1 MPNLSDKG
9 IYLPPS
15 PIRKL
20 VPFAEAAKRRG
31 IKVYHLNIGQPDIR
45 TPQVA
50 VDAVKNI
57 HDQVF
62 EYGHSA
68 GNESYRRKLADYY
81 RGVGIDV
88 TTDDMVI
95 TVGGSEA
102 IFMAMTIC
110 LNPGDEV
117 LVPEPFY
124 ANYNGFAME
133 AGVNIKPISSTI
145 ANDFALPP
153 MEEFERL
160 ITTRTKAILICNPNN
175 PTGYVYSE
183 QEYEQLKNI
192 VLKHDLYLMADEVYR
207 EFCYD
212 GTKCISVMNL
222 KGVEQ
227 NVVMIDSVSKRYSMC
242 GVRLGT
248 LVSRNRRIID
258 AALKMGYRTI
268 VFLDDRAA
276 GRCIGFPIAGPLDR
290 AEALRDGK
298 TDFVIALGDNRLR
311 RRVAMGHDLPWAR
324 VVHPSAQISP
334 FAELGAGTVVLAGA
348 AVNVCARV
356 GRHCIVNTGAVVE
369 HDYVLED
376 FAQVA
381 PRAALGGSVRV
392 GALAQIGIGAV
403 VKNNI
408 AVGMGCV
415 IGAGAVVVKSTE
427 PGGVYVGV
435 PAWRREK
442 GAAV

>member
-124 ANYNGFAME
+124 ANYNGFAGRQHQ
-133 AGVNIKPISSTI
+133 A
-145 ANDFALPP
+145 
-153 MEEFERL
+153 
-160 ITTRTKAILICNPNN
+160 
-175 PTGYVYSE
+175 
-183 QEYEQLKNI
+183 
-192 VLKHDLYLMADEVYR
+192 DLVDDRQRFRAAS
-207 EFCYD
+207 D
-212 GTKCISVMNL
+212 G
-222 KGVEQ
+222 
-227 NVVMIDSVSKRYSMC
+227 
-242 GVRLGT
+242 GVR
-248 LVSRNRRIID
+248 
-258 AALKMGYRTI
+258 AA
-268 VFLDDRAA
+268 DHHAHQ
-276 GRCIGFPIAGPLDR
+276 
-290 AEALRDGK
+290 
-298 TDFVIALGDNRLR
+298 GDP
-311 RRVAMGHDLPWAR
+311 DL
-324 VVHPSAQISP
+324 
-334 FAELGAGTVVLAGA
+334 
-348 AVNVCARV
+348 
-356 GRHCIVNTGAVVE
+356 
-369 HDYVLED
+369 
-376 FAQVA
+376 
-381 PRAALGGSVRV
+381 
-392 GALAQIGIGAV
+392 
-403 VKNNI
+403 
-408 AVGMGCV
+408 
-415 IGAGAVVVKSTE
+415 
-427 PGGVYVGV
+427 
-435 PAWRREK
+435 
-442 GAAV
+442 

>member
-1 MPNLSDKG
+1 MPGKICQIFEADMNTHRRGFYEKYIKLPQDTVLALLALAVLSPVLGLVALAVRLHLGAPVLFRQERAGKDGRSFTLYKFRTMSDRRDAAGALLPDEQRLDGFGRFLRSTSLDELPSLWNVVSGSCALCGPRPLYVKYVPLYSPRQARRLWVRPGLTGLAQVSGRNAIGWEEKFSYDVRYVERITFWEDWRILCKTVRMVLCREG
-9 IYLPPS
+9 ITAPGCAA
-15 PIRKL
+15 
-20 VPFAEAAKRRG
+20 AENSKEGKRRARSMRKRLVILG
-31 IKVYHLNIGQPDIR
+31 GGHGR
-45 TPQVA
+45 AVA
-50 VDAVKNI
+50 
-57 HDQVF
+57 
-62 EYGHSA
+62 
-68 GNESYRRKLADYY
+68 
-81 RGVGIDV
+81 
-88 TTDDMVI
+88 
-95 TVGGSEA
+95 
-102 IFMAMTIC
+102 
-110 LNPGDEV
+110 
-117 LVPEPFY
+117 
-124 ANYNGFAME
+124 
-133 AGVNIKPISSTI
+133 
-145 ANDFALPP
+145 
-153 MEEFERL
+153 
-160 ITTRTKAILICNPNN
+160 
-175 PTGYVYSE
+175 
-183 QEYEQLKNI
+183 
-192 VLKHDLYLMADEVYR
+192 
-207 EFCYD
+207 
-212 GTKCISVMNL
+212 
-222 KGVEQ
+222 
-227 NVVMIDSVSKRYSMC
+227 
-242 GVRLGT
+242 
-248 LVSRNRRIID
+248 D

-324 VVHPSAQISP
+324 IVHPSAQISP

-369 HDYVLED
+369 HDNVLED

-442 GAAV
+442 GAAG